1 MEVESFWAH
10 QSLLLRILFVDRS
23 KKPFFEK
30 SAINE
35 TSFEWTGV
43 DGHLAQQLAQSTT
56 TYRLLDAGN
65 LATNV
70 VSFFRLLLIFDI
82 QSLNLKLN

>member
-1 MEVESFWAH
+1 MK
-10 QSLLLRILFVDRS
+10 RILTVIALLFATPMLAACAA

-70 VSFFRLLLIFDI
+70 VKFFSTIV
-82 QSLNLKLN
+82 NLRHPVA

>member
-1 MEVESFWAH
+1 LH
-10 QSLLLRILFVDRS
+10 ILSVDRS
-23 KKPFFEK
+23 KKLFFEK

-70 VSFFRLLLIFDI
+70 VSFFDYY
-82 QSLNLKLN
+82 

>member
-1 MEVESFWAH
+1 
-10 QSLLLRILFVDRS
+10 
-23 KKPFFEK
+23 
-30 SAINE
+30 
-35 TSFEWTGV
+35 V

-56 TYRLLDAGN
+56 KYRLLDAGN
-65 LATNV
+65 LATNA